1 MTANR
6 NKIKFT
12 LSVSPAL
19 SRDSFSVITAEP
31 TINRLKK
38 LKNSI
43 YDINFTFH
51 MEPFMRDAHGVYS
64 NRAENQI
71 HLRHM
76 LDVQE
81 KTGITVTPVFNNI
94 YVPNTKE
101 NLELFINNF
110 WSYYEM
116 GLRSISV
123 PHVIWMKWVDLHKV
137 FPGITIKDTV
147 LRRVKTGQDFW
158 NHADAGYDYINLDQ
172 TLVRDI
178 KSLKSIKKA
187 QDKFRKMTGRNVV
200 TSLIH
205 GEGCLGYCSLWD
217 EHYQHTLT
225 HPNLDDNIY
234 SSIEY
239 FRVPQYLSCYPN
251 GDSDAQS
258 LRCIGLPVFTEDLD
272 EICGYFDIIKLAGRK
287 AFQTLGDCLN
297 FIETFHRKDTEIL
310 ETASNYIINLF
321 NRGDTQQ
328 KLLQRWRKTTKYCRF
343 QCWDCD
349 VCSEVISFSIANKID
364 YS

>member
-1 MTANR
+1 MSGIR

-19 SRDSFSVITAEP
+19 SRDSFSVMIAEP

-38 LKNSI
+38 LKNYI

-64 NRAENQI
+64 NQAENQI

-76 LDVQE
+76 LEVQN
-81 KTGITVTPVFNNI
+81 KTGIRVTPVFNNI
-94 YVPNTKE
+94 FVPNTKE

-110 WSYYEM
+110 QPYYDM
-116 GLRSISV
+116 GLRSISI
-123 PHVIWMKWVDLHKV
+123 PHVIWMKWVDLHKI

-147 LRRVKTGQDFW
+147 LRRVKSGQDFW

-172 TLVRDI
+172 TLVRDNKNLKLI
-178 KSLKSIKKA
+178 KDA
-187 QDKFRKMTGRNVV
+187 QDKFKELTGRKVV
-200 TSLIH
+200 TSLLH

-234 SSIEY
+234 NSIEY
-239 FRVPQYLSCYPN
+239 FRVPQLLSCYPN
-251 GDSDAQS
+251 GDTDATS
-258 LRCIGLPVFTEDLD
+258 LRCVGLPNFLEDLD
-272 EICGYFDIIKLAGRK
+272 ELCGYFDIIKLAGRK
-287 AFQTLGDCLN
+287 AFQVLDDCLN
-297 FIETFHRKDTEIL
+297 FIESFYLLNTETLNNTSGYIL
-310 ETASNYIINLF
+310 
-321 NRGDTQQ
+321 
-328 KLLQRWRKTTKYCRF
+328 KLKEGNGSQHILLNKWRKTIKNCRF
-343 QCWDCD
+343 QCWNCN
-349 VCSEVISFSIANKID
+349 VCSEVISSAL
-364 YS
+364 S